1 MPEKSHGQRSL
12 TGYNPKGHK
21 EPDLTERISTSE
33 EELSR
38 RIRTLGGI
46 IHQGIWVNHGHYNTE
61 GLLINDC
68 SYSSPAKYS

>member
-21 EPDLTERISTSE
+21 EPDLTEQISTSE

-38 RIRTLGGI
+38 RIRTFGGI
-46 IHQGIWVNHGHYNTE
+46 IHQGIWVNHSDYNTE
-61 GLLINDC
+61 GALD
-68 SYSSPAKYS
+68 